1 MALWSGHRFF
11 SFDIVILCLTRE
23 CITMAR
29 CVEYIPDL
37 CITLPL
43 ITKLYL
49 TAAVAQSVRAF
60 ASQAEGLVFESQPRQ
75 NGSISVK
82 KLSSGTKNSIQ
93 TNTWIWFWQNR
104 FCSLTLAYQ
113 ILVYGC
119 ITTRHVVYILELC
132 MWVAGVSLASF
143 THRFYLVYLLM
154 SLLICKHD
162 PF

>member
-1 MALWSGHRFF
+1 MYIHDPDSTMTFDPKVQFKGFMTWLCVRATDFF

-29 CVEYIPDL
+29 CVAYIPDL

-82 KLSSGTKNSIQ
+82 NSRVGRKTPYKQTHEFDSGKIV
-93 TNTWIWFWQNR
+93 FA
-104 FCSLTLAYQ
+104 L
-113 ILVYGC
+113 
-119 ITTRHVVYILELC
+119 
-132 MWVAGVSLASF
+132 
-143 THRFYLVYLLM
+143 
-154 SLLICKHD
+154 
-162 PF
+162 

>member
-1 MALWSGHRFF
+1 MALCSGHRFF

-29 CVEYIPDL
+29 CVAYIPDL

-82 KLSSGTKNSIQ
+82 NSRVGRKTPYKQTHEFDSGKIV
-93 TNTWIWFWQNR
+93 FA
-104 FCSLTLAYQ
+104 L
-113 ILVYGC
+113 
-119 ITTRHVVYILELC
+119 
-132 MWVAGVSLASF
+132 
-143 THRFYLVYLLM
+143 
-154 SLLICKHD
+154 
-162 PF
+162 